1 MNEPEKVLVKVIEEN
16 ECTGGYSNSNIKL
29 EITNITFH
37 FANML
42 RRVIKTYVPTYAF
55 KKIKIVKNTG
65 IINNDQLRERFMN
78 IPVMYVKNN
87 ENTVLQFLDLYNGKT
102 NEENHLSMYINY
114 KNKTGKLA
122 MVTTDMAKFYL
133 DGVEIKSPYKKP
145 LLLLKLNNNEEFE
158 ATCQTQLGLN
168 LEEEYEVPAIYESV
182 AGCAYEQVEEN
193 KFILGFES
201 KQQFTEKEILRRA
214 ISCLLMRLE
223 FLNNLIKEKVDD
235 KSEKE
240 GILNIPNEDMT
251 LGGILG
257 YVLQMHPSVEFA
269 GDHQPNISMRTLQ
282 IRYKCK
288 KSIIEIVDECMIL
301 LSKSL
306 KSMMKQ
312 LKLEIISL

>member
-1 MNEPEKVLVKVIEEN
+1 METITAKIVEQN
-16 ECTGGYSNSNIKL
+16 ECKGGYSNSNIKIEL
-29 EITNITFH
+29 NNITFH
-37 FANML
+37 YANML

-55 KKIKIVKNTG
+55 TKIKIVKNTC
-65 IINNDQLRERFMN
+65 ILNNDQIRERFN
-78 IPVMYVKNN
+78 NLPIMYVKND
-87 ENTVLQFLDLYNGKT
+87 EKTVLQFLDLYNGKT
-102 NEENHLSMYINY
+102 DNENYLTMYINY
-114 KNKTGKLA
+114 KNTTGKLV

-133 DGVEIKSPYKKP
+133 DSVEIKSPYKKP

-158 ATCQTQLGLN
+158 ATCQSQLGLN
-168 LEEEYEVPAIYESV
+168 LEEEYESPAIYDPV
-182 AGCAYEQVEEN
+182 AGCAYEQKEVN

-201 KQQFTEKEILRRA
+201 KQQFSELEILRRA

-223 FLNNLIKEKVDD
+223 YLNTMIKEKVDNE
-235 KSEKE
+235 SELE

-257 YVLQMHPSVEFA
+257 YVLQIHPDVDFA

-288 KSIIEIVDECMIL
+288 KPITDVFDESINK

-306 KSMMKQ
+306 KSLAKQ
-312 LKLEIISL
+312 LKLNLIEH